1 MSLGFE
7 RLNSCRNSKW
17 DFLFKNG
24 TKKGEKQM
32 KKVWTWKNT
41 KNDINFRKN
50 IYSKIAWQMAIGTP
64 IVLDHLLWNSKYLKL
79 HFGVQFC
86 YCTWLE
92 KRFFNLLYKPFL
104 QNIPFFQWRHLKIII
119 YNEEFFLKIKIH

>member
-64 IVLDHLLWNSKYLKL
+64 IILDHIFYEIRNIWNCILACNSAIAHDWRNDFSIYFIS
-79 HFGVQFC
+79 HFCKTFP
-86 YCTWLE
+86 
-92 KRFFNLLYKPFL
+92 FFNDDIWRLLYL
-104 QNIPFFQWRHLKIII
+104 MNI
-119 YNEEFFLKIKIH
+119 FFLN